1 MKEDPEV
8 IRIGRVLTT
17 VRHRGYGKEIMNYA
31 LKTIPEKR
39 LYLEAQVYAIGF
51 YEAFGF
57 RVDSEPFDED
67 GIPHVKMRLERD

>member
-31 LKTIPEKR
+31 LKTIPEKG
-39 LYLEAQVYAIGF
+39 L
-51 YEAFGF
+51 
-57 RVDSEPFDED
+57 
-67 GIPHVKMRLERD
+67 